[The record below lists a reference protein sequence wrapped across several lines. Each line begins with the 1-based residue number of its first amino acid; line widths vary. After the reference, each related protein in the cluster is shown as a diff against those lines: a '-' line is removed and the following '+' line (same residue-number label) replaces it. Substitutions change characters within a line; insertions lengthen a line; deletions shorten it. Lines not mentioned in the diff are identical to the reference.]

1 MVWKKK
7 KKHNKLEK
15 KRLIYSFGFKIKK
28 IFNKYYLAW
37 KKRYIWSFEDS
48 LIFLKKFKKRNLHL
62 NIIFNFFISISK
74 RFYLNNSLLL
84 FKNINNIYLRKWI
97 DCLIKILIKNGKKK
111 KAFFFV
117 NYIIFKIK
125 KKVKNLKFFFL
136 RIKKNMH
143 LPLKLRLRIVAGRK
157 TYIPVILLE
166 KNEIMFIL
174 RFILLSLKSRS
185 EKSFKDKLLNEFF
198 DVFLNKGLSI
208 KKKQQYNKDLK
219 ENIHNIRFLNF

>member
-1 MVWKKK
+1 
-7 KKHNKLEK
+7 
-15 KRLIYSFGFKIKK
+15 
-28 IFNKYYLAW
+28 
-37 KKRYIWSFEDS
+37 
-48 LIFLKKFKKRNLHL
+48 
-62 NIIFNFFISISK
+62 
-74 RFYLNNSLLL
+74 
-84 FKNINNIYLRKWI
+84 
-97 DCLIKILIKNGKKK
+97 
-111 KAFFFV
+111 
-117 NYIIFKIK
+117 
-125 KKVKNLKFFFL
+125 
-136 RIKKNMH
+136 MH